1 MTESLSNAVVMVE
14 GLHCA
19 GCIRKIESAFE
30 KDPDIETARVNF
42 SNHRLYLVWNGP
54 QEKVETYIK
63 RVQNLGF
70 GAYPFSPDEEVELK
84 KAQQKRI
91 LLALAVAGF
100 AMGNV
105 MLISIALW
113 ITDIDTMGEGTR
125 QLLQWLS
132 ALIALPAIFF
142 SGQLFFQSA
151 YKALSHSKTNMD
163 VPISVALILTT
174 AISLWGMFNHQ
185 EHIYFDSALMLMF
198 FLLVGRYLD
207 MRAQGQ
213 ATQAATDIL
222 GHLNETYT
230 GINSNGDKTEYRVSD
245 LLPGMEIVI
254 EAGRR
259 FPVDGIVVKGESD
272 VDAALIT
279 GETLPVNIEKG
290 TNLYAGTINL
300 SAPVIFKVQKIADE
314 SVTEK
319 IKTLLGQATKNKST
333 YMRIADRAAQIY
345 TPLVHSLALITFVFW
360 LFYMKADWQT
370 SLMIAVSVLII
381 TCPCALGLAVPVVHV
396 LAIGKLLKKGVIL
409 KSGDALERLQKI
421 TNIVFDKTGVLTT
434 GQAQLMDDYDQDI
447 FKKAASLALHSHHP
461 LSKALV
467 KAYDGETAEMTN
479 IIEYPGKGIE
489 GQYKGRVVRL
499 GRRGWIAP
507 DIENDN
513 ASVQT
518 WFDDGHVQTPFYFSD
533 SLRNNASETI
543 KYFKSQNIEVS
554 LLTGDKKDQANK
566 IATQS
571 NINDVHAEKLPE
583 DKFDFIENFSKQNK
597 KSLMVGDGLNDAA
610 ALAAADVSMAP
621 SSAVDLTQDTAD
633 IVFMGDSLEPVKATY
648 KIARHSQKM
657 VKQNFTLAVVYNV
670 IAIPFA
676 MGGFVTPVIAAIAMS
691 ASSLIVIAN
700 SFRLNRVQ
708 L

>member
-54 QEKVETYIK
+54 QENVETYIK

-113 ITDIDTMGEGTR
+113 ITDADTMGEGTR

-132 ALIALPAIFF
+132 ALIAVPAIFF

-151 YKALSHSKTNMD
+151 YKALSHKKTNMD

-230 GINSNGDKTEYRVSD
+230 VLNSDGDKKECRVSD
-245 LLPGMEIVI
+245 LLPDMNIII

-259 FPVDGIVVKGESD
+259 FPVDGVIVDGESD
-272 VDAALIT
+272 ADAALIT
-279 GETLPVNIEKG
+279 GETLPINISKG
-290 TNLYAGTINL
+290 TDIYAGTINL
-300 SAPVIFKVQKIADE
+300 SAPVVFKVQKIADE

-319 IKTLLGQATKNKST
+319 IKTLLGRATKNKST

-345 TPLVHSLALITFVFW
+345 TPLVHSLALVTFVFW

-421 TNIVFDKTGVLTT
+421 TNIIFDKTGVLTT
-434 GQAQLMDDYDQDI
+434 GQARLIGEYDPNV

-467 KAYDGETAEMTN
+467 KVYNGKTVRMTD
-479 IIEYPGKGIE
+479 IVEHPGKGIE
-489 GQYKGRVVRL
+489 GKYRGDTIRL
-499 GRRGWIAP
+499 GRKEWITP
-507 DIENDN
+507 EVENSN
-513 ASVQT
+513 TSVQT
-518 WFDDGHVQTPFYFSD
+518 WFDDGAAQTPFYFSD
-533 SLRNNASETI
+533 SLRNNTTETI
-543 KYFKSQNIEVS
+543 EYFKSQNIEIS
-554 LLTGDKKDQANK
+554 LLTGDKKNQANK
-566 IATQS
+566 IAAMS
-571 NINDVHAEKLPE
+571 NIKDIHAEQLPE
-583 DKFDFIENFSKQNK
+583 DKFNFIQSMSKQNK
-597 KSLMVGDGLNDAA
+597 KTLMIGDGLNDTA

-621 SSAVDLTQDTAD
+621 SSAVDLTQNTAD
-633 IVFMGDSLEPVKATY
+633 IVFMGDSLEPVITTY
-648 KIARHSQKM
+648 KIAQHSQKM
-657 VKQNFTLAVVYNV
+657 VKQNFALAVVYNV

-676 MGGFVTPVIAAIAMS
+676 MAGFVTPVIAALAMS

-700 SFRLNRVQ
+700 SFRLNRIQ